1 MVVHVGT
8 VLDSDYKSEFTQLRR
23 NLTEWKIRAD
33 SY

>member
-1 MVVHVGT
+1 MAVHVGT

-23 NLTEWKIRAD
+23 NLTECGIRVD